1 MEDTKEEEKKEEVKE
16 NNEEPKH
23 EEAKEN
29 NEEPKQEEAK
39 ENNEEQKQEEV
50 KENNEEQK
58 QEEAKE
64 NNEEQKQEEAK
75 ENNEVNAPQEQ
86 KPPEAN
92 DQNEINN
99 EIKPEENQIQTEN
112 NVQNK
117 NEIHENTNNNNQDN
131 NQNNNQNQINAENQA
146 KLEQEKQQKEIKAQ
160 KDKIVSIIKGKIS
173 QLVNNYNFTMHYEEL
188 LYKIL
193 FNLDELTYDK
203 ITNSLNDCFSYLHF
217 FKNSSELYSKFA
229 EQIQNS
235 NKLITFTEKKPK
247 INDDFLS
254 GVMQN
259 TQNIVYQNLSRFS
272 EGLNKNIVSK
282 GPLSKLQEKKN
293 QMELMKKT
301 HLKKYNDII
310 DEKKKLEKKYK
321 SYFKLFS
328 SFIPE
333 IVPQNPKG
341 NNNIIIDPMPELI
354 DAPDFVYIIKDFLE
368 SLNALIN
375 KINIFVKEAKQAMK
389 EINNIFIDVNN
400 LIKESITIY
409 INESKIFFNTEVT
422 NKFQEIENYFKKSE
436 QNAKENNIFKLSK
449 IYHDEKS
456 QENIINL
463 LQQLFSLLNTSNTVK
478 KDLIQDKNN
487 FTIKKYAN
495 VDLFFDWLISILSSN
510 FVIKVDD
517 LIIKKMEIKRDP
529 GLFKKWKQC
538 GMVITRQKHLIIFDN
553 VDSFKIEDIV
563 KIFEMDK
570 ITFRRKEDKKKGFLF
585 EIIANTKGKIMS
597 FKGDYVFDALSE
609 ENVKDISDLI
619 NNNK

>member
-1 MEDTKEEEKKEEVKE
+1 MEDPKEEEKKEEVKE
-16 NNEEPKH
+16 
-23 EEAKEN
+23 EN
-29 NEEPKQEEAK
+29 NEEPKQEESK
-39 ENNEEQKQEEV
+39 ENSEEPKQEEV

-58 QEEAKE
+58 EEEKKEEEVKEEEKKEEVKEEEKKEEIKE
-64 NNEEQKQEEAK
+64 NNEE
-75 ENNEVNAPQEQ
+75 NAPQEQ
-86 KPPEAN
+86 NPPEAN
-92 DQNEINN
+92 DQNQIKN
-99 EIKPEENQIQTEN
+99 EIKPEENQIQNEN
-112 NVQNK
+112 NVQN
-117 NEIHENTNNNNQDN
+117 NAQNNA
-131 NQNNNQNQINAENQA
+131 QNNNQNNQNKINAESQA
-146 KLEQEKQQKEIKAQ
+146 KLEQEKQQKEAKAQ

-173 QLVNNYNFTMHYEEL
+173 QLVNDYNFTMHYEEL

-193 FNLDELTYDK
+193 FNLDELTYEK
-203 ITNSLNDCFSYLHF
+203 ITNSLNDYSNYLHF

-229 EQIQNS
+229 EQIQNT

-259 TQNIVYQNLSRFS
+259 TQNIVYQNLSKFS
-272 EGLNKNIVSK
+272 EGLNKNIISK

-293 QMELMKKT
+293 QMDTMKKT

-321 SYFKLFS
+321 SYFKLFA
-328 SFIPE
+328 SFVPE

-341 NNNIIIDPMPELI
+341 NNNIVIDPMPELI

-368 SLNALIN
+368 SLNSLIN
-375 KINIFVKEAKQAMK
+375 KINLFAKEAKQAMK
-389 EINNIFIDVNN
+389 EVNNIFIDVNN

-422 NKFQEIENYFKKSE
+422 KKFQEIENYFKKYE
-436 QNAKENNIFKLSK
+436 ENAKENNIFKLSK

-463 LQQLFSLLNTSNTVK
+463 LQQLFSLLNSSNTVK
-478 KDLIQDKNN
+478 KDLIKDKNN

-495 VDLFFDWLISILSSN
+495 VDLFFDWLISILSNN
-510 FVIKVDD
+510 FSIKIDD
-517 LIIKKMEIKRDP
+517 LIVKKMEIKRDP

-538 GMVITRQKHLIIFDN
+538 GMVITRQKHLIIFEN

-563 KIFEMDK
+563 NIFEMDK
-570 ITFRRKEDKKKGFLF
+570 ISFRRKEDKKKGFLF
-585 EIIANTKGKIMS
+585 ELTANTKGKIMN
-597 FKGDYVFDALSE
+597 FKGHFLYDALSDDNIKE
-609 ENVKDISDLI
+609 ISDLI
-619 NNNK
+619 NNNNK